1 MEATSSNASGPPLQA
16 GVPTVF
22 SADTYA
28 IGQHQYPNDLY
39 SNQKQYGG
47 NFVVFYINVAEDSRA
62 LVGDTEPT
70 VDPSEIPPRYQGDMA
85 ANNYN
90 TAQTVAGA
98 AGPGAGAGLVA
109 GMAAGIPSAYRAAVN
124 VRTTAAAAGITT
136 VSKLGVASAAGG
148 AFLRNVAGGVA
159 AGAAPGIAG
168 GLAVSIAAGGKMG
181 RQQKRL
187 KKAIALHMPNQMS
200 IRYSMDWQSDETAG
214 FQMAAAGATE
224 MVKAVTPFASSH
236 LLGTVGAIAA
246 SVALSKGP
254 GASAMSSAT
263 GLAANPKKEQLF
275 KSVSFRS
282 FTFDYKFYPKNSSE
296 AQLVNNIIKQFKYH
310 MHPEYKDTNNFLFIY
325 PSEFDIAYYNNGQEN
340 LNLHRHT
347 SCVLTDMN
355 VNYTPNQMF
364 TSFADGMPTHIEIS
378 LTFKEMAILT
388 KKEIELDF

>member
-1 MEATSSNASGPPLQA
+1 MEVTSSNASGAAFEP

-22 SADTYA
+22 SADKYA

-62 LVGDTEPT
+62 LKENTEPT
-70 VDPSEIPPRYQGDMA
+70 VDPSDIPPRYQGDAA

-98 AGPGAGAGLVA
+98 AGPGAGAGLVG
-109 GMAAGIPSAYRAAVN
+109 GMATGIPAAYQAAVN

-159 AGAAPGIAG
+159 IGAAPGIAG
-168 GLAVSIAAGGKMG
+168 GLAVSMAAGGKMG

-200 IRYSMDWQSDETAG
+200 IRYSMDWQSDETAA

-254 GASAMSSAT
+254 GGSYMSSAT

-275 KSVSFRS
+275 KSVNFRS
-282 FTFDYKFYPKNSSE
+282 FTFDYKFYPKNSAE
-296 AQLVNNIIKQFKYH
+296 AGLVHNIIKEFKYH
-310 MHPEYKDTNNFLFIY
+310 MHPEYKDSNNFLFIY
-325 PSEFDIAYYNNGQEN
+325 PSEFDIAYYTNGKEN

-388 KKEIELDF
+388 KKEIEVDF